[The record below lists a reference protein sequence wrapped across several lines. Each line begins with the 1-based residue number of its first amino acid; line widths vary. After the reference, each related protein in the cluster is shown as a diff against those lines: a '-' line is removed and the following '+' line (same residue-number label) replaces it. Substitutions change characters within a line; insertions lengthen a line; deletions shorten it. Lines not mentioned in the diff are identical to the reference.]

1 MCARFA
7 LSAVAAGLGLCL
19 GFAGC
24 NLVNSTG
31 IQTDYSFDA
40 LEYAS
45 PTFGTPGAMTTVPDV
60 PCDPMND
67 TVCGPAAT
75 ALGQPSITMSC
86 DTTLM
91 KCIAQ
96 AEFRASE
103 AIDLTKQVETSFPSQ
118 AIQFGVD
125 LVDVKRVTYW
135 IDMNTLSVATPPI
148 DVYVAD
154 AAAHDE
160 TDPSATLLATVAA
173 VPAASNACADPA
185 YTAGD
190 TKANGAPVCSA
201 PLPAAGKAA
210 LASFVKNYKTPFQ
223 IIVHTIVIAM
233 PGADVPTGAIT
244 FSARPTVGLKILD

>member
-1 MCARFA
+1 M
-7 LSAVAAGLGLCL
+7 LSAVAAGLGLSLSL
-19 GFAGC
+19 GAC

-31 IQTDYSFDA
+31 IQTDYSFDE

-45 PTFGTPGAMTTVPDV
+45 PNFGAPGTTATVPDIA
-60 PCDPMND
+60 CDPAND
-67 TVCGPAAT
+67 TVCGPASA
-75 ALGQPSITMSC
+75 ALNQPNVTLSC
-86 DTTLM
+86 DATLM
-91 KCIAQ
+91 KCVAQ

-103 AIDLTKQVETSFPSQ
+103 PIDLTKQVETSFPAQ
-118 AIQFGVD
+118 AIQYGVD
-125 LVDVKRVTYW
+125 LVEVERVTYW

-160 TDPSATLLATVAA
+160 TDPSAALLATVAS

-185 YTAGD
+185 YPAGD

-201 PLPAAGKAA
+201 PLPAAGKTA
-210 LASFVKNYKTPFQ
+210 LAAFVKNYSTPFQ
-223 IIVHTIVIAM
+223 IIVHTIVTAM
-233 PGADVPTGAIT
+233 PGESVPMGAIT